1 MGTPLHCRVVKEQ
14 SICTHISLLATSWGR
29 PGLSW
34 GILGPSWAVL
44 GPSWGRLGPSWGHP
58 RAVLGRLG
66 AVLGRLGAVLGPS
79 WGRPGPSWGR
89 PGVVLSTN
97 LESHLAVCGYCLLGE
112 QKFHTRITL
121 HIFTRAPLDI
131 LLHKGIRLW
140 LSEQMLTS
148 TLPYFLRL
156 HALDKLSVLGMRD
169 KKHPT

>member
-1 MGTPLHCRVVKEQ
+1 MRAL
-14 SICTHISLLATSWGR
+14 
-29 PGLSW
+29 GL
-34 GILGPSWAVL
+34 
-44 GPSWGRLGPSWGHP
+44 SWGRLGPSGG
-58 RAVLGRLG
+58 RLGTVLGRLGAVLGRLGAVLGRLG

-169 KKHPT
+169 KRHQT